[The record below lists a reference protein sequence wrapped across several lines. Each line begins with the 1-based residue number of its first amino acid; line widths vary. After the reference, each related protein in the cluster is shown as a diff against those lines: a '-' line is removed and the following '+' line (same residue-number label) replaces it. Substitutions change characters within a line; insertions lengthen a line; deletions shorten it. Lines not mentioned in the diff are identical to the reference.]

1 MASYFF
7 SFSWGIV
14 VLFSLI
20 GWGGVINR
28 LFFPKGRTDWGQKAA
43 WGVAFSIFVGGILN
57 VTWTISRTT
66 ILVYLGVGLLFW
78 LFDIFKTKRSDTGS
92 LSNRIYDY
100 RKDKIVII
108 GTFVVFFLLLL
119 QYGGWISTK
128 VFDGHD
134 RRDLFH
140 SFNGHDD
147 FHTYCVFPE
156 KMIQTGSLGPDPFS
170 ETKLIASLGGQSFL
184 HTFILSMLSVK
195 NLNIIDPGLGII
207 IAVGLLLG
215 YFKNKGT
222 PKRAAVFILLFF
234 LLTPVPKANI
244 SALMIPLTL
253 FLSFFR
259 TLDWEGL
266 RTSHFMAN
274 AFIIA
279 LLTAAICSLKSNVI
293 PACGI
298 LFVSSYLFYIIESK
312 TKKKAAYEFFIAAIL
327 VGMFMLPWMISMY
340 QSSGTLLY
348 PLLGKGYHGSVYGGT
363 FPVRWAGLT
372 ILGGIRISLYYL
384 GEPYVVSLVLLSLI
398 SLISRPAKFV
408 RRGASLSI
416 SISAILGT
424 LIMLISTRIPSPRHY
439 FAHLFSAIIILMMLA
454 LSNTEAKNDG
464 RFKNYTT
471 VFTAIL
477 VAGII
482 IGNNWSSLR
491 WLYYPRFQTWQCI
504 RSIKAGMKNAPLISD
519 EVVFRHTRIQQSIP
533 QGETMLARLAYPFLL
548 DFKRNR
554 IFIAN
559 WPGGASLPPG
569 MPSFKGDEALAN
581 YLISK
586 SIRYVAYSYANEANF
601 SWKLYGKR
609 INHGNPQIRTTA
621 QHAFDFQDNLKQLGK
636 TRKRIYD
643 DGYIFVLDLL
653 NRRGQK

>member
-1 MASYFF
+1 MSSYLF

-14 VLFSLI
+14 ILFSLI

-28 LFFPKGRTDWGQKAA
+28 ILFPKYRIDWGQKAA
-43 WGVAFSIFVGGILN
+43 WGIAFSVFIGGILN
-57 VTWTISRTT
+57 VVWIISRAT
-66 ILVYLGVGLLFW
+66 ILVYLGAGLLYW
-78 LFDIFKTKRSDTGS
+78 LFDIFRTKRSDIGS
-92 LSNRIYDY
+92 LFNHIDNY
-100 RKDKIVII
+100 RKDKIVVVGIL
-108 GTFVVFFLLLL
+108 VVFSLLLL

-128 VFDGHD
+128 AYDGVD

-140 SFNGHDD
+140 SFNLHDD
-147 FHTYCVFPE
+147 FHSYCVFPE
-156 KMIQTGSLGPDPFS
+156 KMIQTGSLGPDPFC
-170 ETKLIASLGGQSFL
+170 ETRLISSLGGHYFL

-222 PKRAAVFILLFF
+222 PKRAAVFLLLFF
-234 LLTPVPKANI
+234 LLTPLPKANI
-244 SALMIPLTL
+244 SALMIPVAL

-266 RTSHFMAN
+266 RTSGFIVN

-279 LLTAAICSLKSNVI
+279 LIAAAICSLKSNLI

-298 LFVSSYLFYIIESK
+298 LFALNYFIYIIESK
-312 TKKKAAYEFFIAAIL
+312 IKKKAVYEFFIATIL
-327 VGMFMLPWMISMY
+327 VGVFLLPWMISMY

-348 PLLGKGYHGSVYGGT
+348 PIFGKGYHGSVYGT
-363 FPVRWAGLT
+363 FLVGWSGLT
-372 ILGGIRISLYYL
+372 FSKGIRTLLYYL
-384 GEPYVVSLVLLSLI
+384 GEPYVVSLMLLSFI
-398 SLISRPAKFV
+398 SFISRPAKFV
-408 RRGASLSI
+408 RRRASLSI

-424 LIMLISTRIPSPRHY
+424 IIMLIMTRLPSPRHY
-439 FAHLFSAIIILMMLA
+439 FAFLFSAIIILMMLA
-454 LSNTEAKNDG
+454 LSNIEEKDISK
-464 RFKNYTT
+464 FKNFTA
-471 VFTAIL
+471 VFTSVLI
-477 VAGII
+477 AGII
-482 IGNNWSSLR
+482 IGSNWSSLR
-491 WLYYPRFQTWQCI
+491 WLSYPRFKSWQCI
-504 RSIKAGMKNAPLISD
+504 PSIKNGIANAPLFSD
-519 EVVFRHTRIQQSIP
+519 EVVFRHTGMQQSIP
-533 QGETMLARLAYPFLL
+533 QGETVLARLAYPFLL

-554 IFIAN
+554 IFIPN

-569 MPSFKGDEALAN
+569 MPSFKGAEALAN

-586 SIRYVAYSYANEANF
+586 SIRYVAYSYANEANC

-609 INHGNPQIRTTA
+609 IYHGNNQIRTTA
-621 QHAFDFQDNLKQLGK
+621 RHAFDFQNNLKQLGE

>member
-1 MASYFF
+1 MSSYLF
-7 SFSWGIV
+7 SFLWGIV
-14 VLFSLI
+14 ILFSLI

-28 LFFPKGRTDWGQKAA
+28 IFFPKYRIDWGQKAA
-43 WGVAFSIFVGGILN
+43 WGIAFSVFVGGILN
-57 VTWTISRTT
+57 VTGTISRAT
-66 ILVYLGVGLLFW
+66 ILVYLGAGLLYW
-78 LFDIFKTKRSDTGS
+78 LFDIFRTKRSDIGS
-92 LSNRIYDY
+92 LFNRIDNY
-100 RKDKIVII
+100 RKDKIVVVGIL
-108 GTFVVFFLLLL
+108 VVFSLLLL
-119 QYGGWISTK
+119 QYGGWVSTK
-128 VFDGHD
+128 AYDGQ
-134 RRDLFH
+134 RQDLFH
-140 SFNGHDD
+140 TFNSGDD
-147 FHTYCVFPE
+147 FHAYCVFPE

-170 ETKLIASLGGQSFL
+170 ERRLTSSLGGHYFL

-215 YFKNKGT
+215 CFKNKGT
-222 PKRAAVFILLFF
+222 PKRAAVFLLLFI
-234 LLTPVPKANI
+234 LLTPLPKANI
-244 SALMIPLTL
+244 SALMIPVAL

-266 RTSHFMAN
+266 RTSGFLAN

-279 LLTAAICSLKSNVI
+279 LLAAAICSLKSNLI

-298 LFVSSYLFYIIESK
+298 LFALSYFIYIIKSK
-312 TKKKAAYEFFIAAIL
+312 IKKKAVYEFFIATIL
-327 VGMFMLPWMISMY
+327 VGVFLLPWMISMY

-348 PLLGKGYHGSVYGGT
+348 PIFGKGYHGSVYGGT
-363 FPVRWAGLT
+363 FLARWAGLT
-372 ILGGIRISLYYL
+372 ISKGIRTLLYYL
-384 GEPYVVSLVLLSLI
+384 GEPYVASLMLLSFI
-398 SLISRPAKFV
+398 SFISRPAKFV

-424 LIMLISTRIPSPRHY
+424 IIMLIITRLPSPRHY
-439 FAHLFSAIIILMMLA
+439 FAFLFSAIIILMMLA
-454 LSNTEAKNDG
+454 LSNIEEKDNSK
-464 RFKNYTT
+464 FKSFTA
-471 VFTAIL
+471 VFTSVLI
-477 VAGII
+477 AGII
-482 IGNNWSSLR
+482 IGSNWSSLR
-491 WLYYPRFQTWQCI
+491 WLSYPRFKTWQCI
-504 RSIKAGMKNAPLISD
+504 PSIKTGIANAPLISD
-519 EVVFRHTRIQQSIP
+519 EVVFRHTRMQQSIP
-533 QGETMLARLAYPFLL
+533 QGETVLARLAYPFLL

-554 IFIAN
+554 IFIAD

-569 MPSFKGDEALAN
+569 MPSFKGAEALAN

-609 INHGNPQIRTTA
+609 INHGNNTIRTLA
-621 QHAFDFQDNLKQLGK
+621 RHAFDFQNNLKQLGK

>member
-1 MASYFF
+1 
-7 SFSWGIV
+7 
-14 VLFSLI
+14 
-20 GWGGVINR
+20 
-28 LFFPKGRTDWGQKAA
+28 
-43 WGVAFSIFVGGILN
+43 
-57 VTWTISRTT
+57 
-66 ILVYLGVGLLFW
+66 
-78 LFDIFKTKRSDTGS
+78 
-92 LSNRIYDY
+92 
-100 RKDKIVII
+100 
-108 GTFVVFFLLLL
+108 
-119 QYGGWISTK
+119 
-128 VFDGHD
+128 
-134 RRDLFH
+134 
-140 SFNGHDD
+140 
-147 FHTYCVFPE
+147 
-156 KMIQTGSLGPDPFS
+156 
-170 ETKLIASLGGQSFL
+170 
-184 HTFILSMLSVK
+184 MLSVK

-207 IAVGLLLG
+207 IAIGLLLG

-222 PKRAAVFILLFF
+222 PKKAVVFILLFF
-234 LLTPVPKANI
+234 LFTPVPKVNI
-244 SALMIPLTL
+244 SALMIPLAL

-266 RTSHFMAN
+266 ETSGFIVN

-279 LLTAAICSLKSNVI
+279 LLAAAICSLKSDLI

-298 LFVSSYLFYIIESK
+298 LFILSYFFYIIKSK
-312 TKKKAAYEFFIAAIL
+312 IKKRAVYEFFIATIL

-348 PLLGKGYHGSVYGGT
+348 PLLGKGYHGSVYDGGT
-363 FPVRWAGLT
+363 FLVRWAGLT

-384 GEPYVVSLVLLSLI
+384 GEPYVVSLVLLSVV

-424 LIMLISTRIPSPRHY
+424 LIMLISTRVPSPRHY
-439 FAHLFSAIIILMMLA
+439 FAYLFSAIIILMMLA
-454 LSNTEAKNDG
+454 LSNIKEKDNSK
-464 RFKNYTT
+464 FKNYTT

-491 WLYYPRFQTWQCI
+491 WLSYPRFQTWQCI

-519 EVVFRHTRIQQSIP
+519 EVVFRHTRMQQSIP
-533 QGETMLARLAYPFLL
+533 QGETVLARLAYPFLL

-569 MPSFKGDEALAN
+569 MPSFKGAEALAN